1 MTSYLALATS
11 LVVLTVADLRALRDF
26 LLVSKSAFPVGQVTV
41 IIPTAR
47 FEMAKTTKR
56 HTIRRN
62 PGTLSRVRKPG
73 PKKRDRGAQEEHG
86 SQVAEREKVPCYF
99 CKREVDKNEYE
110 CSGCGQVVC
119 DQCDELQPWGRHEP
133 FEHTADGSEED

>member
-1 MTSYLALATS
+1 
-11 LVVLTVADLRALRDF
+11 VLTVADLRALRDF
-26 LLVSKSAFPVGQVTV
+26 LLTSKRAFPVGQVTV

-62 PGTLSRVRKPG
+62 PGTLSRVKKPG
-73 PKKRDRGAQEEHG
+73 PKKKMKLVDDGALIRKEL
-86 SQVAEREKVPCYF
+86 APCYF

-133 FEHTADGSEED
+133 FEHTADGSED